1 MPDLNAIVGVL
12 FTLFI
17 VFLLGYVFITVF
29 SALSPTLAFLFGI
42 VLVVVVIGMLS
53 QILRR

>member
-1 MPDLNAIVGVL
+1 MPDLNAIVEVL

-17 VFLLGYVFITVF
+17 VFLLGYVFITAF
-29 SALSPTLAFLFGI
+29 SALSPTLAVLFGI